1 MITPEATT
9 PFIQMGWFPMLLHY
23 LPVLC
28 VSFFVAV
35 ISTPIVKVIARKYG
49 IVDHPDEARKMH
61 KKPVAYLG
69 GVAIFVAVVSGIIV
83 SYIFVK
89 SPPIFQPFPIVI
101 LIGMVA
107 IALTGLADDVFEY
120 WDPWWKVAG
129 QLVAAAAMAQQGVGT
144 RVAEGVIR
152 GIGIP
157 EDICNYHIVE
167 AGMFLPDPIT
177 LTYIS
182 GVIIIV
188 IFVLGACNAANLL
201 DGLDGLLSGTVAITC
216 IGLIAISIMIALSMT
231 QQNLASIA
239 EHLSQNMFLNNRGN
253 GITLIGAN
261 IVLGLSVL
269 GAVLGFLIYNFNP
282 ASIFLGD
289 AGSLLLGYLCIV
301 MVLML
306 GEQGQ
311 TFIVVAGTIVFALPI
326 LDTLLAIIRR
336 KLAGKAMSD
345 ADSNHIHHIIKRKLI
360 SVKKTVLSLYGISSI
375 FCFLGVALAWAHIT
389 GAIRAWVIYLV
400 AIIIFGG
407 ISLLFLQAAR
417 RHDTRKRVRREN
429 QSPVG

>member
-1 MITPEATT
+1 MITLETAT
-9 PFIQMGWFPMLLHY
+9 PLIQVGWFSLLLHY

-35 ISTPIVKVIARKYG
+35 IATPIMKLIAHRFG
-49 IVDHPDEARKMH
+49 IVDRPDEARKHH

-69 GVAIFVAVVSGIIV
+69 GAAVFIAVFCGILI
-83 SYIFVK
+83 SYLFLK

-101 LIGMVA
+101 LVGMFAIG
-107 IALTGLADDVFEY
+107 LTGLADDIFEY

-129 QLVAAAAMAQQGVGT
+129 QLIAAAAMAQQGVGT
-144 RVAEGVIR
+144 RVAEGFLR
-152 GIGIP
+152 GVGLP
-157 EDICNYHIVE
+157 ADVCDYPIVE
-167 AGMFLPDPIT
+167 ASVLLPDPIT

-216 IGLIAISIMIALSMT
+216 IGLIAISVMVALSMT
-231 QQNLASIA
+231 EQNLASIS
-239 EHLSQNMFLNNRGN
+239 EHLSQNMLLNNRGK
-253 GITLIGAN
+253 GVTLIGAN
-261 IVLGLSVL
+261 IVLGFAVL

-311 TFIVVAGTIVFALPI
+311 TYIVVAGLIVFSLPI

-345 ADSNHIHHIIKRKLI
+345 PDSNHIHHIIKRKLG
-360 SVKKTVLSLYGISSI
+360 SVKLTVFSLYGISSI
-375 FCFLGVALAWAHIT
+375 FCMLGVVLAWAHIT
-389 GAIRAWVIYLV
+389 GAIRALVIYIV

-407 ISLLFLQAAR
+407 ISLLALRAAR
-417 RHDTRKRVRREN
+417 RHEKTCA
-429 QSPVG
+429 

>member
-1 MITPEATT
+1 MITPETAT
-9 PFIQMGWFPMLLHY
+9 PIIQVEWFSLLLHY

-35 ISTPIVKVIARKYG
+35 IATPIMKLIAHRFG
-49 IVDHPDEARKMH
+49 IVDRPDEARKQH

-69 GVAIFVAVVSGIIV
+69 GVAVFIAIFCGILV
-83 SYIFVK
+83 SYLFLK
-89 SPPIFQPFPIVI
+89 SPPILQPFPIVI
-101 LIGMVA
+101 LIGMFA
-107 IALTGLADDVFEY
+107 IGLTGLADDIFEY

-144 RVAEGVIR
+144 RVAEGFLR
-152 GIGIP
+152 GVGLP
-157 EDICNYHIVE
+157 SDVCNYPIVE
-167 AGMFLPDPIT
+167 SGIFLPDPIT

-182 GVIIIV
+182 GVILIV

-216 IGLIAISIMIALSMT
+216 IGLIAISVLIALSMT
-231 QQNLASIA
+231 EQNLASIS
-239 EHLSQNMFLNNRGN
+239 EHLSQNMLLNNRGK
-253 GITLIGAN
+253 GITLIVAN
-261 IVLGLSVL
+261 IVLGFAVL

-311 TFIVVAGTIVFALPI
+311 TYIVVAGLIVFALPI

-345 ADSNHIHHIIKRKLI
+345 PDSNHIHHIIKRKLS
-360 SVKKTVLSLYGISSI
+360 SVKLTVFSLYGISSI
-375 FCFLGVALAWAHIT
+375 FCILGVALAWAHIT
-389 GAIRAWVIYLV
+389 GAIRAWVIYIV

-407 ISLLFLQAAR
+407 ISLLALRAAR
-417 RHDTRKRVRREN
+417 RHEKTCA
-429 QSPVG
+429 